1 MKVVIA
7 IYYLSPILIFSIY
20 IIMDYTK
27 SATVTQTEFII
38 GWNNLLGILK
48 QILSS
53 IPNTDDTR
61 VFILLFNKI
70 NSNCHAAINFMRK
83 YIAHTK
89 QQIQK

>member
-1 MKVVIA
+1 
-7 IYYLSPILIFSIY
+7 
-20 IIMDYTK
+20 MDYTK
-27 SATVTQTEFII
+27 SATITQMEFMTD
-38 GWNNLLGILK
+38 WNNLLGILN

-83 YIAHTK
+83 YIVHTK
-89 QQIQK
+89 PQIQK